1 MLKKIGIIAFLVFGL
16 VVMFV
21 MGASMMISNQTARVE
36 AFNDVALKDI
46 QEGKIAMREDRPF
59 SAEEMKYAFNN
70 GYSLFVIKLQTGHTE
85 YAIHKTDEKDKNEK
99 IANAKHTKN
108 IKMENVIGSLT
119 EQDAKNILAT
129 CDGKDYCMIMQ
140 VDDKTLE
147 VRS

>member
-1 MLKKIGIIAFLVFGL
+1 MLKKIGMITFMVAGL
-16 VVMFV
+16 VVMFII
-21 MGASMMISNQTARVE
+21 GASMIITNQTTKVE

-59 SAEEMKYAFNN
+59 SAEEMSYAFNN

-85 YAIHKTDEKDKNEK
+85 YAIHKTDENDKIEK
-99 IANAKHTKN
+99 VANAKHTQNVK
-108 IKMENVIGSLT
+108 IENGIGNLT
-119 EQDAKNILAT
+119 ELDAKNILAT
-129 CDGKDYCMIMQ
+129 CDEKDYCMIMQ